1 MRRTRF
7 DQNQCPVARTT
18 DLLGDWWTPLVL
30 REVLLGNRRF
40 ATIQNRLSISRPVLT
55 QRLRRLED
63 EDVIERRRYSEQPE
77 RFDYHLTEKGRA
89 LWEIIVVMW
98 QFGDS
103 WLFEDGA
110 EIELIDKRSGDPIKP
125 RVIDETTGQPLDLR
139 STRVRLRPPA

>member
-40 ATIQNRLSISRPVLT
+40 ATIQDRLSISRAVLT

-63 EDVIERRRYSEQPE
+63 ENVIERRRYSEQPE

-89 LWEIIVVMW
+89 LWEIIIVMW

-103 WLFEDGA
+103 WLFDRGA
-110 EIELIDKRSGDPIKP
+110 EIELIDKRTGEPIRP
-125 RVIDETTGQPLDLR
+125 RVIDGTTGEPLDLK
-139 STRVRLRPPA
+139 STRVRLRPTG